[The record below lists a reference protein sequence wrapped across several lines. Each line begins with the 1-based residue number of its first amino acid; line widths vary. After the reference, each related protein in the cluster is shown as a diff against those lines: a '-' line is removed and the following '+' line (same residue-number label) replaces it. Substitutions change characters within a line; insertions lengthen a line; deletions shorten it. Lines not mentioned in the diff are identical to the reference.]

1 MKLTY
6 LGHACFK
13 IESGDYSIIIDPYAP
28 GSVPGYASLDEQAN
42 LVLCTHEHGDHN
54 SRSSVTLK
62 PETSTPFEITQI
74 PSWHDDQQGALRGPN
89 TIYILRAENLT
100 VIHLGDLGCRP
111 DAKTL
116 SHLAHADVLLI
127 PVGGHYT
134 IDAATASSLTDLL
147 NPKVV
152 IPMHYRGPGFGYDVI
167 APVSEFLSLRGSVHR
182 SEECSIQ
189 LPRSDIPE
197 QTSTQVLVLKSK
209 YRMG

>member
-54 SRSSVTLK
+54 SRDSVTLK
-62 PETSTPFEITQI
+62 PEVPSPFEITRI
-74 PSWHDDQQGALRGPN
+74 PSWHDDRQGALRGPN
-89 TIYILRAENLT
+89 TIYILKAENMT
-100 VIHLGDLGCRP
+100 VIHLGDLGCLP
-111 DAKTL
+111 DSETL
-116 SHLAHADVLLI
+116 TRLANADVLLI

-147 NPKVV
+147 SPKIV

-167 APVSEFLSLRGSVHR
+167 APVSGFLSLRESVR
-182 SEECSIQ
+182 CSEESSIQ
-189 LPRSDIPE
+189 LPLSDI
-197 QTSTQVLVLKSK
+197 STQVLVLKAK
-209 YRMG
+209 YRMA